1 MDDKRQAGIAGG
13 SAMAVGRPRLGFI
26 GIGLMGEAMVRRL
39 RERGWAVTVWNRDPA
54 RLETVLPHGAV
65 RADSPAAVAE
75 ASDIVLICVLHTA
88 AVEACVFGPGGIA
101 EAARPPRLLIDMS
114 TIDPA
119 ATRGFAARL
128 RDGTGTGWVDA
139 PISGGP
145 DAARAGTMAVMAGG
159 APDDIAAARPIMAD
173 LAANFTAMGPV
184 GAGQT
189 TKMINQAIVGAG
201 FVVMA
206 EALAL
211 AERSGID
218 AAQLPACLA
227 SGLAD
232 SNLLRRIFPQM
243 QQRAFEPPK
252 SFARQLLKD
261 LNALAAFSDG
271 LGLALPMAEAARAQY
286 AAHVEKGGGMRDS
299 AAIIDLYGAD
309 RKSHP

>member
-1 MDDKRQAGIAGG
+1 
-13 SAMAVGRPRLGFI
+13 MAENTTERPRLGFV

-39 RERGWAVTVWNRDPA
+39 LERGWAVTVWNRDPK
-54 RLETVLPHGAV
+54 RLETVLPHGATP
-65 RADSPAAVAE
+65 ADSPAALAG
-75 ASDIVLICVLHTA
+75 ASDIVLMCVLHTD
-88 AVEACVFGPGGIA
+88 AVEACVFGENGLSK
-101 EAARPPRLLIDMS
+101 AAHAPKLLIDMS
-114 TIDPA
+114 TIDPQ
-119 ATRGFAARL
+119 ATRDFAARL
-128 RDGTGTGWVDA
+128 AKSTGTAWVDA

-145 DAARAGTMAVMAGG
+145 AAALSGTMAVMAGG
-159 APDDIAAARPIMAD
+159 APTDIDAARPVMAD

-218 AAQLPACLA
+218 AAALPACLA
-227 SGLAD
+227 NGLAD

-252 SFARQLLKD
+252 SYARQLLKD
-261 LNALAAFSDG
+261 LNALAAFTSQLD
-271 LGLALPMAEAARAQY
+271 LTLPMAEAARAQY
-286 AAHVEKGGGMRDS
+286 AAHVEHGGGMRDS
-299 AAIIDLYGAD
+299 AAIIDFYGPAPK
-309 RKSHP
+309 RPS

>member
-1 MDDKRQAGIAGG
+1 M
-13 SAMAVGRPRLGFI
+13 RLGFI
-26 GIGLMGEAMVRRL
+26 GIGLMGEAMVERL
-39 RERGWAVTVWNRDPA
+39 RAQGWPVTVWNRDPERLA
-54 RLETVLPHGAV
+54 RVLALGAT
-65 RADSPAAVAE
+65 AAASPAAVAE
-75 ASDIVLICVLHTA
+75 ASDIVLMCVLHTD
-88 AVEACVFGPGGIA
+88 AVEACVFGENGIA
-101 EAARPPRLLIDMS
+101 KAARGPRLLIDMS

-119 ATRGFAARL
+119 ATRDFAARL
-128 RDGTGTGWVDA
+128 HAAIGTGWVDA

-159 APDDIAAARPIMAD
+159 APDDIAAARPVMAD
-173 LAANFTAMGPV
+173 LAANFTPMGPV

-218 AAQLPACLA
+218 AAALPACLA
-227 SGLAD
+227 NGLAD

-243 QQRAFEPPK
+243 QQRAFDPPK

-261 LNALAAFSDG
+261 LNALAGFADG
-271 LGLALPMAEAARAQY
+271 LDLTLPMAQAARAQY
-286 AAHVEKGGGMRDS
+286 AAHVENGGGMRDS
-299 AAIIDLYGAD
+299 AAIIDLYD
-309 RKSHP
+309 RDPNRPS